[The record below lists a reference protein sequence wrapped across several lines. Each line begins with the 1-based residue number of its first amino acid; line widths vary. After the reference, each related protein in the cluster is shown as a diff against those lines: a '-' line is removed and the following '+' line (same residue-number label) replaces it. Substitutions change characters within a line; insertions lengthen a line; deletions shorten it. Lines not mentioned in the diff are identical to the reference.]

1 MQKSMNIS
9 SLSKGQDFGLMG
21 SGILEVT
28 QESFEW
34 VIGMDTNGTNELLDW
49 FKEQDWDIIMSKNN
63 SLLYLLSLISS
74 SENTFNNS
82 GSTYMEVKIFKNRIE
97 TVNIGDSSIM
107 ILNKE
112 KIIYKST
119 PHNIFNLSEQKRLPE
134 GTIKMKET
142 YNNPT
147 IISSTKITN
156 GKGMNYYFKKNDSY
170 IITKSTQLLGHNGI
184 TGIQPEYKI
193 LFLMNDTPLRIILA
207 TDGFTDMINFS
218 GESREEDLHKLI
230 NSSCDEL
237 TELTVNRWKQTWK
250 YYYDELNPD
259 TFIMYNLSQQKIPC
273 NDDVLVCVV
282 DIP

>member
-1 MQKSMNIS
+1 MNKSMNIS

-21 SGILEVT
+21 SGILEST

-49 FKEQDWDIIMSKNN
+49 FKEQDWDIIMSKSN

-74 SENTFNNS
+74 SGKTFHNS
-82 GSTYMEVKIFKNRIE
+82 GSTYMEAKIFKNRVE

-107 ILNKE
+107 IFDKE
-112 KIIYKST
+112 KMIYKSN
-119 PHNIFNLSEQKRLPE
+119 PHNIYNKKEENRLPI

-142 YNNPT
+142 HNNPT
-147 IISSTKITN
+147 ILSSTKITN
-156 GKGMNYYFKKNDSY
+156 GKGMNYYFKKGDSY

-184 TGIQPEYKI
+184 TGIRPEYNI
-193 LFLMNDTPLRIILA
+193 LFLTVGTPLRIILA
-207 TDGFTDMINFS
+207 TDGFTDMINFK
-218 GESREEDLHKLI
+218 GESKNEDLDKLI
-230 NSSCDEL
+230 NLSCDEL
-237 TELTVNRWKQTWK
+237 TELVVKRWSQDWQ
-250 YYYDELNPD
+250 YYYDELNPN